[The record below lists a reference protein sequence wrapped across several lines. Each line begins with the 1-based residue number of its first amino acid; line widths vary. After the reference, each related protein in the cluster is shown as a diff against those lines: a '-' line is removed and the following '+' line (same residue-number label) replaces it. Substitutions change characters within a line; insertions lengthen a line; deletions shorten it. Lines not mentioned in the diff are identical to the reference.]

1 VISLRPQ
8 RPFCLKLAGSFAGP
22 QFSIID
28 RHQKEGK
35 LKLHREAGDV
45 VKFLKVKL
53 QNASPGRIQVR
64 KAGGPDRATTATRAR
79 QARSGGPWGAKAKQT
94 GRIEP
99 A

>member
-35 LKLHREAGDV
+35 LKLHKEAGDV

-64 KAGGPDRATTATRAR
+64 KAGGSGSSDRSNVGAARPIGRPLGRQGKADRAN
-79 QARSGGPWGAKAKQT
+79 
-94 GRIEP
+94 
-99 A
+99 